1 MRRTGRGTKSPSQRI
16 RGGLLGLILALLLAL
31 PAVAAGEGVIDGKL
45 ANGTPSGGFVGGTEL
60 TLHIYEG
67 ETEKGQA
74 KANTDSEGFFRFP
87 GLDTG
92 PEFSYNITLTYQEA
106 DYSTEL
112 VSFETEPTLPLEI
125 AVYDATSSPQDI
137 KISQSHTVITT
148 QNGEIEVLELYIVE
162 NTGLRTYVGSQAVPT
177 LGRKETIRFSLP
189 AGAGTVTGHSGL
201 MESSLYFQ
209 GETMTDTMPIP
220 PGTRQIAFSYPV
232 PGQKSVLFQKK
243 FDFPTDYFN
252 LLVEDQGFKVEAQ
265 GLYPAEPGDIQ
276 GVRYLRYDAPDIP
289 SGATVAFTL
298 SGIPAAGTAAGMGA
312 LLQWALVGAMAVALG
327 AGLVYALRRRPAPAR
342 VPEES
347 RNDLLLAIASLDD
360 DFEASKLP
368 EARYRRLRAELMARL
383 LGSG

>member
-1 MRRTGRGTKSPSQRI
+1 
-16 RGGLLGLILALLLAL
+16 LLGLVLALLLAL
-31 PAVAAGEGVIDGKL
+31 PAVAAGEGVIEGKL
-45 ANGTPSGGFVGGTEL
+45 VNKTPSGGFIGGTEL

-67 ETEKGQA
+67 GTEKGQA
-74 KANTDSEGFFRFP
+74 KANTDSEGLFRFP

-92 PEFSYNITLTYQEA
+92 PAFSYDITLTYQEA
-106 DYSTEL
+106 DYTTEQ
-112 VSFETEPTLPLEI
+112 VSFQTDPTLSQEI
-125 AVYDATSSPQDI
+125 DVYDATSSPQDI
-137 KISQSHTVITT
+137 KISQAHTVVTT

-162 NTGLRTYVGSQAVPT
+162 NTGLRTYVGSQAVPP
-177 LGRKETIRFSLP
+177 LGRNETIHFSLP

-209 GETMTDTMPIP
+209 GDTMTDTTPIP

-232 PGQKSVLFQKK
+232 PGQKSILFQKK

-252 LLVEDQGFKVEAQ
+252 LLVEDKGFKVEAQ

-289 SGATVAFTL
+289 SGATVAFTI
-298 SGIPAAGTAAGMGA
+298 SGIPTGGTAAGMGA
-312 LLQWALVGAMAVALG
+312 VLQWALVGALALALV
-327 AGLVYALRRRPAPAR
+327 AGLVYSLRRRPAPAR
-342 VPEES
+342 APEES
-347 RNDLLLAIASLDD
+347 RKDLLLAIASLDD
-360 DFEASKLP
+360 DFEAGKVP